1 MKVEK
6 IPEYYQLVKVVIKIQ
21 DIKINTG
28 PINYEIAEN
37 PLPSFC
43 GKL

>member
-1 MKVEK
+1 MKVK
-6 IPEYYQLVKVVIKIQ
+6 RIPEYYQLAIKIQ

-43 GKL
+43 GQL